1 MFETSRFRPYP
12 KYRPVNLQW
21 LDRIPVSWKVVRLDS
36 VFEMVRSTIKQSELR
51 GKTVLHYSI
60 PSVQET
66 GDGRIEDGD
75 VINSDK
81 LLLSGK
87 ELLVSKLNPRKAT
100 VILSK
105 KSEHPI
111 VASTEFVAL
120 LPKNIHP
127 QFGQYLYLSHW
138 IRERI
143 SAVVQSATK
152 SHQRANPFDIYKIW
166 AAIPPFEEQIAI
178 VSFLDQQI
186 SKLDQLLEKK
196 KRLIELLQEKR
207 QVIITQAVTKGLNP
221 NVPMKDSGIEWLGE
235 VPAHWEVCKLNFRY
249 SIELGKMLD
258 EKRIRGKSLVRY
270 LRNQDVQWGYIN
282 TEDLPE
288 MDIEISERDRY
299 TVKNGDLLV
308 CEGGDIGRAAIWRG
322 NDNEIG
328 YQKALHRVR
337 PRVNERDTPEFF
349 YFVLVAAKHR
359 GVFNETDNKATIPHL
374 TGEKFRQYRFAFP
387 PIEEQREIVDYL
399 AHIESQYRILK
410 SKLERSTI
418 LLDQYRQALIT
429 AAVTGQIDVREK
441 MTVSAETISAG
452 KE

>member
-1 MFETSRFRPYP
+1 MSMKTSKLYPKCFGEIPHGWNEKRLKYAANVVVEKPHNSKREVPYIGLEHVESGTGRLLQLDESFDEESSAIMCRTGDVLFGKLRPYLAKCFLAEREFRCSSEFLVFRSSSYNQNYL
-12 KYRPVNLQW
+12 KYLLMTKEFIDLVNSSTYGAKMP
-21 LDRIPVSWKVVRLDS
+21 RASWD
-36 VFEMVRSTIKQSELR
+36 FI
-51 GKTVLHYSI
+51 GNI
-60 PSVQET
+60 
-66 GDGRIEDGD
+66 
-75 VINSDK
+75 
-81 LLLSGK
+81 
-87 ELLVSKLNPRKAT
+87 
-100 VILSK
+100 
-105 KSEHPI
+105 I
-111 VASTEFVAL
+111 V
-120 LPKNIHP
+120 P
-127 QFGQYLYLSHW
+127 
-138 IRERI
+138 
-143 SAVVQSATK
+143 
-152 SHQRANPFDIYKIW
+152 
-166 AAIPPFEEQIAI
+166 IPPIDVQKKIANY
-178 VSFLDQQI
+178 LDQQTA
-186 SKLDQLLEKK
+186 KLDQIIEKK

-207 QVIITQAVTKGLNP
+207 QVIITQAVTKGLDP
-221 NVPMKDSGIEWLGE
+221 NVPMKDSGTEWLGE

>member
-1 MFETSRFRPYP
+1 MTHHQYAA
-12 KYRPVNLQW
+12 KYKESEIEW
-21 LDRIPVSWKVVRLDS
+21 IGSIPEHWSVVPLFS
-36 VFEMVRSTIKQSELR
+36 
-51 GKTVLHYSI
+51 VLHERQVKNNDNQVTNVLSLSYGKI
-60 PSVQET
+60 VP
-66 GDGRIEDGD
+66 RD
-75 VINSDK
+75 VESNYGLLPESFTTYQIVEPGNIILRLTDLQNDK
-81 LLLSGK
+81 RSLRVGLVK
-87 ELLVSKLNPRKAT
+87 ELGIITSAYLCLESVKAIDPDYAYYLLHSYDIIK
-100 VILSK
+100 VFYNLGGGVRQSIKFEDIKRL
-105 KSEHPI
+105 PI
-111 VASTEFVAL
+111 
-120 LPKNIHP
+120 IC
-127 QFGQYLYLSHW
+127 
-138 IRERI
+138 
-143 SAVVQSATK
+143 
-152 SHQRANPFDIYKIW
+152 
-166 AAIPPFEEQIAI
+166 PPLEEQRSI
-178 VSFLDQQI
+178 VSFLDQQTA
-186 SKLDQLLEKK
+186 KLDELVEKK
-196 KRLIELLQEKR
+196 QRLIDLLQEKR
-207 QVIITQAVTKGLNP
+207 QALITQAVTKGLNP

-299 TVKNGDLLV
+299 TIKNGDLLV